1 TYPVLVHG
9 IPSTFDPSRHSSDIA
24 TLLNNNEIIIP
35 HPSSLQHA
43 EFLSPSSRHNTTPP
57 KSHRSLILYFT
68 DPHVANNCITRHI
81 ALYGRLLPT
90 LKFTRRPPQCYNCH
104 CFGHFARSCKNT
116 TICGLC
122 SGKHSSQACHCSN

>member
-1 TYPVLVHG
+1 
-9 IPSTFDPSRHSSDIA
+9 
-24 TLLNNNEIIIP
+24 
-35 HPSSLQHA
+35 
-43 EFLSPSSRHNTTPP
+43 PP

-104 CFGHFARSCKNT
+104 RFGHFARSCKNT

-122 SGKHSSQACHCSN
+122 PGKHSSQACHCLNDTNC